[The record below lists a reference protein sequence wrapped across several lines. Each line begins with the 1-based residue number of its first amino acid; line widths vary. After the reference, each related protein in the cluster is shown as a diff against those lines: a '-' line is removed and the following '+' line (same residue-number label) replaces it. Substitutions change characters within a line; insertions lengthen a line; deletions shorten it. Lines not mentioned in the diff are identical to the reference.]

1 MSFLAFSL
9 YNYKQIENT
18 INSSV
23 CKFAFSSKQIT
34 LLSHWWKV
42 RRGASALTV
51 TVSFCMCPS
60 SLGWRLRVFSMH
72 SSCLELTLLARLCW
86 LINNCGCFVVGM
98 YLSYVCVACWSG
110 NTSFR
115 LLYVFVGKLAPTTSV
130 NFFFFFFFN
139 LYYCGL
145 SGYCEATPG
154 PVSRCSSEASDK

>member
-1 MSFLAFSL
+1 
-9 YNYKQIENT
+9 
-18 INSSV
+18 
-23 CKFAFSSKQIT
+23 
-34 LLSHWWKV
+34 
-42 RRGASALTV
+42 
-51 TVSFCMCPS
+51 
-60 SLGWRLRVFSMH
+60 MH

-130 NFFFFFFFN
+130 KFFFFFLN